1 MKNRNQKNETES
13 KNYKKFFE
21 SIKRRSEKLHFSKL
35 ILKYKNNI
43 KKARQIIKEAIGK
56 EKCNQHRFPIK
67 MVVDKESITN
77 IHSIAENFNKYFIE
91 IGPNLANK
99 INPPR
104 KHFHEYLKEYQTCQ
118 PENVISVNELKDAFF
133 SLKINKSPVY
143 DNISFN
149 VVKKCSGVLYKPLL
163 HIFNL
168 SIETGIFP
176 DELKIASV
184 TPIFKGGENWNL
196 GNYRPISV
204 LPCFSKILE
213 RIMYNWLYKY
223 LADYNILYKK
233 QVGFQTGHCAE
244 HAIIQLFDQINSNL
258 QKDQYTL
265 SVFID
270 ISKALDTVD
279 HRIVI
284 AALENY
290 GIKGTNLFWFK
301 TIWLNN
307 YDISS

>member
-1 MKNRNQKNETES
+1 M
-13 KNYKKFFE
+13 
-21 SIKRRSEKLHFSKL
+21 
-35 ILKYKNNI
+35 
-43 KKARQIIKEAIGK
+43 
-56 EKCNQHRFPIK
+56 
-67 MVVDKESITN
+67 
-77 IHSIAENFNKYFIE
+77 
-91 IGPNLANK
+91 
-99 INPPR
+99 
-104 KHFHEYLKEYQTCQ
+104 
-118 PENVISVNELKDAFF
+118 
-133 SLKINKSPVY
+133 
-143 DNISFN
+143 
-149 VVKKCSGVLYKPLL
+149 L

-168 SIETGIFP
+168 SIQTGIFSA
-176 DELKIASV
+176 ELKIASF
-184 TPIFKGGENWNL
+184 TPIFNGGENWNL

-233 QVGFQTGHCAE
+233 QVRFQTGHCAE

-301 TIWLNN
+301 TIWFNN